1 MQPILR
7 IDLSEGSV
15 EKYSVPSAW
24 ERDFIGGASLAAR
37 MLYDVLTPDLDP
49 LSKDAAL
56 LFMTGPLS
64 GTTGPTS
71 GRFVICAK
79 SPATGLWGEAHIGG
93 FWGTELRKAGYDG
106 LWITGKA
113 ETPVYLEI
121 HDHQVNILPADHLWG
136 LDTYQ
141 IQDAIREE
149 LGHEKVKV
157 AGIGVAGEKKIN
169 FASILCDHGRVAGR
183 TGLGA
188 VMGSK
193 NLKAIAVLGTG
204 IVPVN
209 DQESFPKLRTQINK
223 NLRKDNLSRT
233 LRELGTGGGAEY
245 FDYLGSMPKRY
256 FSQGSMDGIETISG
270 SSLKDNHLVGVSAC
284 HGCVVACGRVVR
296 HSKKSEKQKGPEYET
311 MVGFGPNLWLRD
323 MDFIIEMN
331 DLCDRFGMDTISVSN
346 TIGLAFRL
354 FELGYLTEKDTNGL
368 VLEWGDQQAVE
379 TLVKDIGHARGFGKI
394 LSRGARALGK
404 QFGAEDLAI
413 QVNGLEVP
421 YHDPRGVSGMALVY
435 ATSPRGACHNQSDY
449 FFVDIGQADEEL
461 GLEFFDRLAGVEKA
475 ANVSRHQDWR
485 TVFNALVICLFGNVP
500 PQDLVDLVN
509 HSTGFDFDLEELLL
523 VGERGFNMKR
533 LVNIRLGLT
542 RENDRLPR
550 PFLEALD
557 DGGAAGYK
565 INFVTMLRGYYRARG
580 WDSHTGYPTPEK
592 LKGLSLEFALKEFW
606 PDS

>member
-233 LRELGTGGGAEY
+233 LRELGPGGGAEY
-245 FDYLGSMPKRY
+245 FDYLGSMPKR
-256 FSQGSMDGIETISG
+256 
-270 SSLKDNHLVGVSAC
+270 
-284 HGCVVACGRVVR
+284 
-296 HSKKSEKQKGPEYET
+296 
-311 MVGFGPNLWLRD
+311 
-323 MDFIIEMN
+323 
-331 DLCDRFGMDTISVSN
+331 
-346 TIGLAFRL
+346 
-354 FELGYLTEKDTNGL
+354 
-368 VLEWGDQQAVE
+368 
-379 TLVKDIGHARGFGKI
+379 
-394 LSRGARALGK
+394 
-404 QFGAEDLAI
+404 
-413 QVNGLEVP
+413 
-421 YHDPRGVSGMALVY
+421 
-435 ATSPRGACHNQSDY
+435 
-449 FFVDIGQADEEL
+449 
-461 GLEFFDRLAGVEKA
+461 
-475 ANVSRHQDWR
+475 
-485 TVFNALVICLFGNVP
+485 
-500 PQDLVDLVN
+500 
-509 HSTGFDFDLEELLL
+509 
-523 VGERGFNMKR
+523 
-533 LVNIRLGLT
+533 
-542 RENDRLPR
+542 
-550 PFLEALD
+550 
-557 DGGAAGYK
+557 
-565 INFVTMLRGYYRARG
+565 
-580 WDSHTGYPTPEK
+580 
-592 LKGLSLEFALKEFW
+592 
-606 PDS
+606 